1 MSMSPD
7 INKMVFTSLYFNTRH
22 KAHNKAETKEKLLP
36 ACKQIGRRKCPGK
49 NLSATELVGIIKTLM
64 PQVVNLAWSDGQCTK
79 WRRKLPKISIA

>member
-1 MSMSPD
+1 MSPD

-49 NLSATELVGIIKTLM
+49 KLVSYRVGGRYKDTYA
-64 PQVVNLAWSDGQCTK
+64 PSCESWSQMANVPNGVENCQK
-79 WRRKLPKISIA
+79 FQSPE